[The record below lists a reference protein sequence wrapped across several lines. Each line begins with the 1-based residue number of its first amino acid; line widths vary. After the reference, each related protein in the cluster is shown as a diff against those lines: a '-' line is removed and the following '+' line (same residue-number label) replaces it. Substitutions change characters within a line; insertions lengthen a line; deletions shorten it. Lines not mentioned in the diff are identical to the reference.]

1 MDPWNIDGV
10 FLPSVASAP
19 SRYIGTERIC
29 TVLLLNQELEFP
41 HPAPDGPSGTTG
53 LGRRTIRMK
62 KENYSREEKKAGFAQ
77 VPSQRKKGGNGC
89 ITFKYQGCLLQGS
102 LDSIWKSQS
111 SQAPPPGFGWA
122 GNMRLMMQGTR
133 GSALHP
139 VPCTAV
145 QGSFRHEVRVH
156 TWYLVPVLRP
166 PPHLVLVL
174 FASCRKVCC

>member
-62 KENYSREEKKAGFAQ
+62 KENYSREEKKSWFR
-77 VPSQRKKGGNGC
+77 PSSESKEKGWERLHNIQIPGM
-89 ITFKYQGCLLQGS
+89 
-102 LDSIWKSQS
+102 
-111 SQAPPPGFGWA
+111 PPP
-122 GNMRLMMQGTR
+122 RQ
-133 GSALHP
+133 S
-139 VPCTAV
+139 
-145 QGSFRHEVRVH
+145 
-156 TWYLVPVLRP
+156 
-166 PPHLVLVL
+166 
-174 FASCRKVCC
+174 